1 MLRRRAWL
9 IIRLTLLF
17 FLALALLAPEWPAF
31 GDPDFHF
38 RTIVGQ
44 NHQFDFLAWTA
55 RALLTKARAL
65 LADTHTYLTDD
76 AEKELVLTY
85 LAQIGRARA
94 LEFEIEGIYADPTQ
108 SDPVA
113 AAADKQAEVDALRR
127 ELAWRQPL
135 AEEIVQRQVAAALT
149 DEGLGLG
156 GFTWPPVL
164 MTMSPVP
171 TMLIVSP
178 RDRIEQIDQAALVP
192 GLSTETK
199 ERMEGAVFDQ
209 LDQSALVV
217 PIGGLG
223 TYPAMIAETN
233 SMQWLAQVTAHEW
246 THHWLSFRPLGVRYL
261 ETAELR
267 AINETVASLVDRE
280 MGQKVMAR
288 YYPELLAPAIA
299 PQSPKPAA
307 VADAPAFD
315 FGAEMAE
322 TRDAVDRMLAA
333 GEIEAAEAYMEQRR
347 QVFVNNGYL
356 LRKLNQAYFAFYG
369 GYAAEPGGAS
379 GASPIGPMLREMREA
394 SPSLRAFLISVGR
407 IDSYE
412 ALVELYREMTGK
424 DPAALSGS

>member
-1 MLRRRAWL
+1 M
-9 IIRLTLLF
+9 
-17 FLALALLAPEWPAF
+17 
-31 GDPDFHF
+31 
-38 RTIVGQ
+38 
-44 NHQFDFLAWTA
+44 
-55 RALLTKARAL
+55 
-65 LADTHTYLTDD
+65 
-76 AEKELVLTY
+76 
-85 LAQIGRARA
+85 
-94 LEFEIEGIYADPTQ
+94 
-108 SDPVA
+108 
-113 AAADKQAEVDALRR
+113 DALRR

-149 DEGLGLG
+149 DEGLGLSG
-156 GFTWPPVL
+156 LTWPPVL

-178 RDRIEQIDQAALVP
+178 RDRIEQVDQAALVP

-199 ERMEGAVFDQ
+199 EEMENAVFDR
-209 LDQSALVV
+209 LDESALVV

-223 TYPAMIAETN
+223 IYPAMIAETN
-233 SMQWLAQVTAHEW
+233 NMQWLAQVTAHEW

-267 AINETVASLVDRE
+267 VINETVASLVDRE
-280 MGQKVMAR
+280 MGEKVMAR
-288 YYPELLAPAIA
+288 SYPELLAPAIT
-299 PQSPKPAA
+299 PLSPRPVEA
-307 VADAPAFD
+307 ADAPSFD
-315 FGAEMAE
+315 FSAEMAE
-322 TRDAVDRMLAA
+322 TRNTVDRMLAA

-379 GASPIGPMLREMREA
+379 GASPIGPMLREIREA
-394 SPSLRAFLISVGR
+394 SPSLRAFLVSVGR

-412 ALVELYREMTGK
+412 ALVELYREVTGK

>member
-1 MLRRRAWL
+1 MLRRAWL
-9 IIRLTLLF
+9 IIRLTMLF
-17 FLALALLAPEWPAF
+17 SLALVLLAPEWPAF
-31 GDPDFHF
+31 GDPAFQF
-38 RTIVGQ
+38 RAIVGQ
-44 NHQFDFLAWTA
+44 SHQFDFLAWTT

-65 LADTHTYLTDD
+65 LSGTHTYLSEETQ
-76 AEKELVLTY
+76 KEFVLTY

-94 LEFEIEGIYADPTQ
+94 LEFEIEGIYADPTL
-108 SDPVA
+108 SDPATV
-113 AAADKQAEVDALRR
+113 AADKQAEVDALRR

-149 DEGLGLG
+149 DEGLGLSG
-156 GFTWPPVL
+156 LTWPPVL

-178 RDRIEQIDQAALVP
+178 RDRIEQVDQAALVP

-199 ERMEGAVFDQ
+199 EEMENAVFDR
-209 LDQSALVV
+209 LDESALVV

-223 TYPAMIAETN
+223 IYPAMIAETN
-233 SMQWLAQVTAHEW
+233 NMQWLAQVTAHEW

-267 AINETVASLVDRE
+267 VINETVASLVDRE
-280 MGQKVMAR
+280 MGEKVMAR
-288 YYPELLAPAIA
+288 SYPELLAPAIT
-299 PQSPKPAA
+299 PLSPRP
-307 VADAPAFD
+307 VESADAPSFD
-315 FGAEMAE
+315 FSAEMAE
-322 TRDAVDRMLAA
+322 TRNTVDRMLAA

-379 GASPIGPMLREMREA
+379 GASPIGPMLREIREG
-394 SPSLRAFLISVGR
+394 SPSLRAFLVSVGR

-412 ALVELYREMTGK
+412 ALVELYREVTGK